1 MWTNIAIE
9 KWVGTVTLSDVD
21 SFHLVEIA
29 TIHERSR
36 CKAETNFLVKYE
48 IHLQANVLPVSVET
62 GDASLAQEFPSGD
75 SMPIATIPETKHF
88 GVYIYKET
96 HDLPIWISF
105 VYRCR
110 IRQSIARKLGNP
122 RNYPLNLQF
131 ACYIPANNE
140 DSFTRPTSL
149 SRSSQHFPTLH
160 KT

>member
-1 MWTNIAIE
+1 MWTNSAIE
-9 KWVGTVTLSDVD
+9 KWVGTVTLSDVH
-21 SFHLVEIA
+21 SSHLVEIA
-29 TIHERSR
+29 AIHERPR

-62 GDASLAQEFPSGD
+62 GEASLAQEFPSGD
-75 SMPIATIPETKHF
+75 SMPIATILETKHF
-88 GVYIYKET
+88 GVYIHKET

-131 ACYIPANNE
+131 ACYTPVNNE
-140 DSFTRPTSL
+140 DSSTPPTSL
-149 SRSSQHFPTLH
+149 LRPSQHFPTLR